1 MSMNIYVTHRIHEAG
16 LKIVQ
21 AHCGAY
27 DMNPDER
34 RLSQE
39 ELIEHVRGRDG
50 VLCIL
55 NNRIDVVVLDAAG
68 PQCKVFAN
76 YGSGVGNIDVAAA
89 TQRGVAITHTP
100 LEAVPGYNEAT
111 ADHAWALLF
120 SVARR
125 IAEADRFMRSGQWTG
140 WGPMQ
145 FLGADVTGRTLGVVG
160 AGQIGTLVAMRSRGF
175 DMNVLYFDK
184 VPNPTLEKHL
194 GARRVELNELLA
206 ESDFVTIHVKL
217 LPETTHL
224 INAESFQ
231 RMKDTAILVNA
242 ARGPIVDEKALL
254 EALQKGEIA
263 GAGMD
268 VYENEPRF
276 EPGLGKLDNVVM
288 TPHLGVATHGARS
301 RMAELAAR
309 DLVAVLKGERPEHCV
324 NPEVIKKQ

>member
-1 MSMNIYVTHRIHEAG
+1 MPANVYITHRIHEAG

-21 AHCGAY
+21 EQCGAY

-34 RLSQE
+34 RLRPE
-39 ELIEHVRGRDG
+39 ELIEQVRGRDG

-55 NNRIDVVVLDAAG
+55 NNRIDAAVLHAAG

-89 TQRGVAITHTP
+89 TERGVAITHTP

-125 IAEADRFMRSGQWTG
+125 IAEADRFMRSGKWSG

-160 AGQIGTLVAMRSRGF
+160 AGQIGTLMAMRSRGF

-184 VPNPTLEKHL
+184 VPNPALEKNL
-194 GARRVELNELLA
+194 GARKVELGELLG
-206 ESDFVTIHVKL
+206 ESDFVSIHVKL

-231 RMKDTAILVNA
+231 RMKNTAILVNS

-254 EALQKGEIA
+254 AALQNGEIA

-276 EPGLGKLDNVVM
+276 EPGLEKLQNLVM
-288 TPHLGVATHGARS
+288 TPHLGTATHGVRGG
-301 RMAELAAR
+301 MAEVAAR
-309 DLVAVLKGERPEHCV
+309 DLAAVLGGKTPAHCV
-324 NPEVIKKQ
+324 NPEVITKQ